1 MTTENI
7 ILQLQQELE
16 KTNKELND
24 TKEHLKKYTAPVY
37 KKQYYENNKEEIIKK
52 KKEYQPTEEQKKR
65 WARTAYLKKKEK
77 TIDERI

>member
-52 KKEYQPTEEQKKR
+52 KKRIPTDR
-65 WARTAYLKKKEK
+65 RTKKEMG
-77 TIDERI
+77 ENR